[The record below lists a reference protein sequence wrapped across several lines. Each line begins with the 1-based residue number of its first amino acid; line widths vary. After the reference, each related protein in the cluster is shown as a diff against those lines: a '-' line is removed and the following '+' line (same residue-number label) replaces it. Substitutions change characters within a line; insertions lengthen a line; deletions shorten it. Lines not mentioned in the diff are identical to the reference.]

1 MSLKPAASR
10 FSNSDM
16 SYYTPAPGTAF
27 STLVFE
33 EREDDAQEPMR
44 VDPAAD
50 TLPELPETEQLPE
63 TD

>member
-1 MSLKPAASR
+1 
-10 FSNSDM
+10 M

-33 EREDDAQEPMR
+33 EREDDAQEPMH